1 MLNNLQSVITMSKV
15 KSDHLFRLIKTLSK
29 GEKRF
34 FKLYVSRLSDSEN
47 KKFIILFNAIDK
59 QKEYDE
65 ELILSKQK
73 SLHPRQ
79 FSNLKAHLYYQ
90 LLKCLKLCN
99 SDNLDSINIIELID
113 YARILYSKCLY
124 KECIKMIDKVKKMAI
139 ENDYS
144 ILLLEILE
152 LEKLVIPKTLNAGNE
167 QRVNQVI
174 TETVQVAESIKN
186 INIFSNLSLKLNSY
200 YVQTGFIKNKEDLHR
215 LDQLFHSSLPVY
227 NEHNLSFQE
236 KLYLYNSFIG
246 YYFFIQNFK
255 QAYVYADKLV
265 TLFEIQPDMK
275 KHKLEMYI
283 KALNNLLVAQ
293 HKLFKYNE
301 FVFTQKKLVAIKRD
315 KTFVLTENI
324 NLSLFK
330 TIYFHEINRHFM
342 SGEFKSGTRMVA
354 ALESEIN
361 KFISRLDKHSILIFY
376 YKISCLYFGSSNFKM
391 ALKWLNK
398 ILNEKEIQLREDLYS
413 FSRILSLICHFE
425 LENSDLVES
434 TIKSTYRYF
443 IKKGDLTIYQTYI
456 LDFLKRILTDGSA
469 KNLRNSL
476 IRLKSE
482 MEQLEKNHFEKRAFI
497 YFDIIS
503 WLESKIQKRTV
514 QEIIREKSLKH
525 INRVE

>member
-1 MLNNLQSVITMSKV
+1 MSKI

-34 FKLYVSRLSDSEN
+34 FKLYVSRLSDSST

-59 QKEYDE
+59 QKIYDE
-65 ELILSKQK
+65 DLILSKEK
-73 SLHPRQ
+73 TLHPKQ

-99 SDNLDSINIIELID
+99 SNNLDTINIMELLD
-113 YARILYSKCLY
+113 YARILYSKGLY
-124 KECIKMIDKVKKMAI
+124 KECIKMIDKVKKMAM

-144 ILLLEILE
+144 ILLLEILD
-152 LEKLVIPKTLNAGNE
+152 LEKLVIPRTLNAGNE
-167 QRVNQVI
+167 RRVNQVI

-200 YVQTGFIKNKEDLHR
+200 YIQTGFIKNKADLEKMTY
-215 LDQLFHSSLPVY
+215 FFSSSLPTY
-227 NEHNLSFQE
+227 KENKLSFQE

-246 YYFFIQNFK
+246 YYFFIQDFK
-255 QAYVYADKLV
+255 QAYIYADKLV
-265 TLFEIQPDMK
+265 KLFEAQPTMK

-293 HKLFKYNE
+293 HKLYKYNE
-301 FVFTQKKLVAIKRD
+301 FVATQKQLVAIKRD
-315 KTFVLTENI
+315 KTLVLTENI
-324 NLSLFK
+324 NLNLFK
-330 TIYFHEINRHFM
+330 AIYFHEINRHFM
-342 SGEFKSGTRMVA
+342 SGEFKSGTRIVA

-361 KFISRLDKHSILIFY
+361 KFISRLDKHSVLLFY
-376 YKISCLYFGSSNFKM
+376 YKISCLYFGSSNFKT

-398 ILNEKEIQLREDLYS
+398 ILNEREIKLREDLYS

-425 LENSDLVES
+425 LEHNDLVES

-443 IKKGDLTIYQTYI
+443 IKKGDLTIYQTHI
-456 LDFLKRILTDGSA
+456 LDFLKRILTDGNDR
-469 KNLRNSL
+469 NLKKGL
-476 IRLKSE
+476 ILLKDE
-482 MEQLEKNHFEKRAFI
+482 MEKLEKNRFEKRAFI

-503 WLESKIQKRTV
+503 WLESKIQKRSV
-514 QEIIREKSLKH
+514 QEIIKEKSVKR
-525 INRVE
+525 ISSVEHELPS

>member
-1 MLNNLQSVITMSKV
+1 MSKV

-34 FKLYVSRLSDSEN
+34 FKLYVSRLSGSEN
-47 KKFIILFNAIDK
+47 KKFIRLFNAIDK
-59 QKEYDE
+59 QNEYNE
-65 ELILSKQK
+65 ELILAKEK
-73 SLHPRQ
+73 SLQPRQ

-99 SDNLDSINIIELID
+99 SSNLDTINIIELLD

-152 LEKLVIPKTLNAGNE
+152 LEKLVIPRTLNTGNE
-167 QRVNQVI
+167 RRVNTVI
-174 TETVQVAESIKN
+174 TETIKVAESIKN

-200 YVQTGFIKNKEDLHR
+200 YVQTGFIKNKADLEKIT
-215 LDQLFHSSLPVY
+215 LFFSSSLPAY
-227 NEHNLSFQE
+227 KENKLSFQE
-236 KLYLYNSFIG
+236 KLYLYTSFIG
-246 YYFFIQNFK
+246 YYFFIQDFR
-255 QAYVYADKLV
+255 QAYVYADRLV
-265 TLFEIQPDMK
+265 NLFDEQPGMK

-293 HKLFKYNE
+293 HKLYKYNE
-301 FVFTQKKLVAIKRD
+301 FVSTQKKLIAIKRD
-315 KTFVLTENI
+315 KSLVLTENI
-324 NLSLFK
+324 NLNLFK
-330 TIYFHEINRHFM
+330 AIYFHEINRHFM
-342 SGEFKSGTRMVA
+342 SGEFKSGTRIVA

-361 KFISRLDKHSILIFY
+361 KFISKLDKHSVLLFY
-376 YKISCLYFGSSNFKM
+376 YKISCLYFGSSNFKI

-425 LENSDLVES
+425 LDHSDLVES
-434 TIKSTYRYF
+434 SIKSTYRYL
-443 IKKGDLTIYQTYI
+443 IKKGDLTIYQNHI
-456 LDFLKRILTDGSA
+456 LDFLKRILTDSSDKSLKRG
-469 KNLRNSL
+469 L
-476 IRLKSE
+476 IRLKNE
-482 MEQLEKNHFEKRAFI
+482 MELLEKNRFEKRAFI

-503 WLESKIQKRTV
+503 WLESKLEKRTV
-514 QEIIREKSLKH
+514 QEVIREKSLKRIH
-525 INRVE
+525 QVKNKQENDL

>member
-1 MLNNLQSVITMSKV
+1 MSKI

-34 FKLYVSRLSDSEN
+34 FKLYVSRLNDSEN

-59 QKEYDE
+59 QKVYDE
-65 ELILSKQK
+65 DLILSKEK
-73 SLHPRQ
+73 TLNPKQ

-99 SDNLDSINIIELID
+99 SNNLDTINIIEFLD

-124 KECIKMIDKVKKMAI
+124 KECIKMIDKVKKMAVD
-139 ENDYS
+139 NDYS
-144 ILLLEILE
+144 VLLLEILE

-167 QRVNQVI
+167 RRVNQLI
-174 TETVQVAESIKN
+174 TETVKVAESIKN

-200 YVQTGFIKNKEDLHR
+200 YVQTGFIKNKADLEKITY
-215 LDQLFHSSLPVY
+215 FFSSSLPIY
-227 NEHNLSFQE
+227 KESKLSFQE

-246 YYFFIQNFK
+246 YYFFIQDFK
-255 QAYVYADKLV
+255 QAYIYADKLV
-265 TLFEIQPDMK
+265 KLFDVQPEMK

-293 HKLFKYNE
+293 HKLYKYNE
-301 FVFTQKKLVAIKRD
+301 FVSTQKQLVAIKRD
-315 KTFVLTENI
+315 KGLVLTENI

-361 KFISRLDKHSILIFY
+361 KFISKLDKHSVLLFY
-376 YKISCLYFGSSNFKM
+376 YKISCLYFGSNNFKI

-398 ILNEKEIQLREDLYS
+398 ILNEREIQLREDLYS

-425 LENSDLVES
+425 LEHSDLVES
-434 TIKSTYRYF
+434 NIKSTYRYF
-443 IKKGDLTIYQTYI
+443 IKKGDLTVYQTHI
-456 LDFLKRILTDGSA
+456 LDFLKRILTDSSGKSLRKGLIQL
-469 KNLRNSL
+469 KN
-476 IRLKSE
+476 E
-482 MEQLEKNHFEKRAFI
+482 MEQLEKNRFEKRAFI
-497 YFDIIS
+497 YFDMIS
-503 WLESKIQKRTV
+503 WLESKLERRSV
-514 QEIIREKSLKH
+514 QEVIREKSLKR
-525 INRVE
+525 ISQVENKIESDL

>member
-1 MLNNLQSVITMSKV
+1 MSKI

-34 FKLYVSRLSDSEN
+34 FSLYVSRLSDSST

-59 QKEYDE
+59 QKVYDE
-65 ELILSKQK
+65 DLILSKEK
-73 SLHPRQ
+73 TLNPKQ

-99 SDNLDSINIIELID
+99 SNNLDTINIMELLD
-113 YARILYSKCLY
+113 YARILYSKGLY
-124 KECIKMIDKVKKMAI
+124 KECIKMIDKVKKMAM

-144 ILLLEILE
+144 ILLLEILD

-167 QRVNQVI
+167 QRVNLVI

-200 YVQTGFIKNKEDLHR
+200 YVQTGFIKNKADLEKITY
-215 LDQLFHSSLPVY
+215 FFSSSLPTY
-227 NEHNLSFQE
+227 KENKLSFQE

-246 YYFFIQNFK
+246 YYFFIQDFR

-265 TLFEIQPDMK
+265 TLFDAQPAMK

-293 HKLFKYNE
+293 HKLYKYNE
-301 FVFTQKKLVAIKRD
+301 FVSTQKQLIAIKRD
-315 KTFVLTENI
+315 KTLVLTENI
-324 NLSLFK
+324 NLNLFK

-342 SGEFKSGTRMVA
+342 SGEFKSGTRIVA

-361 KFISRLDKHSILIFY
+361 KFISRLDKHSVLLFY
-376 YKISCLYFGSSNFKM
+376 YKISCLYFGSSNFKA

-398 ILNEKEIQLREDLYS
+398 ILNEREIRLREDLYS

-425 LENSDLVES
+425 LEHNDLVES
-434 TIKSTYRYF
+434 NIKSTYRYF
-443 IKKGDLTIYQTYI
+443 MKKGDLTIYQTHI
-456 LDFLKRILTDGSA
+456 LDFLKRILTDGSD
-469 KNLRNSL
+469 KSL
-476 IRLKSE
+476 KKGLILLKEE
-482 MEQLEKNHFEKRAFI
+482 MEQLEKNRFEKRAFI

-503 WLESKIQKRTV
+503 WLESKLQKRSV
-514 QEIIREKSLKH
+514 QDVIREKSLKR
-525 INRVE
+525 INSVENKNETLL